1 MPLLIRVALDLGG
14 SAQRASGAML
24 GLGSNLEFRLWGADH
39 CMIENRSFRSPSRS
53 RA

>member
-1 MPLLIRVALDLGG
+1 MPLLIRVTIDLGG
-14 SAQRASGAML
+14 TAQRASGAML

-39 CMIENRSFRSPSRS
+39 FVIDGPMIRSPSGS